1 MQFQGMKKEI
11 VSHLQLEPR
20 MGNTIVK
27 FEARQLKNGAL
38 NLFYFIYFII
48 LFFLEI
54 GRTYKNP
61 ELIKQGSKLVFL

>member
-48 LFFLEI
+48 LF
-54 GRTYKNP
+54 
-61 ELIKQGSKLVFL
+61 